1 MIKNAEACPPLS
13 EPHRH
18 ATACFL
24 ASPTTAPFW
33 KQKFLLDVPGLLRIE
48 TNWNKFFYFYYYY
61 ELQ

>member
-1 MIKNAEACPPLS
+1 MQRPVLRSQNHTVMLLPG
-13 EPHRH
+13 
-18 ATACFL
+18 FL